1 MIPLVLVHGFMGG
14 SAQWGPQQEY
24 FAGQI
29 PLVSVDLPGFGQNAH
44 LPPVNRIEAFAD
56 WVVAAL
62 RAKGVDRYHLL
73 GHSMGGMI
81 AQEIARRDAKC
92 VERLVLYSTGA
103 KGVLP
108 GRFETIAQSK
118 SRVLA
123 DGPQQTARRIA
134 ATWFLHT
141 HEDPGFEHCAQIAQ
155 LAGPEAM
162 LAGLD
167 AMDAW
172 SGEDGLS
179 QIRSKTLVIWGD
191 RDRTYPW
198 QQIQTLWGAIPDV
211 GLSVVAGCAH
221 AVHLEKPDLFNRL
234 LGDFLLQK

>member
-1 MIPLVLVHGFMGG
+1 
-14 SAQWGPQQEY
+14 
-24 FAGQI
+24 
-29 PLVSVDLPGFGQNAH
+29 
-44 LPPVNRIEAFAD
+44 
-56 WVVAAL
+56 
-62 RAKGVDRYHLL
+62 
-73 GHSMGGMI
+73 
-81 AQEIARRDAKC
+81 
-92 VERLVLYSTGA
+92 
-103 KGVLP
+103 
-108 GRFETIAQSK
+108 
-118 SRVLA
+118 
-123 DGPQQTARRIA
+123 
-134 ATWFLHT
+134 
-141 HEDPGFEHCAQIAQ
+141 
-155 LAGPEAM
+155 M

-172 SGEDGLS
+172 SGEDELS